1 MSADGPDAP
10 EGGAGGVKLK
20 GGALRVRD
28 ALAALGRDFQVRA
41 FPEGTR
47 TAEDA
52 AAAIGC
58 SVAQIAKSLVFRGG
72 ESGRPVLIIAS
83 GSNRVDERKA
93 AALLGESVERAD
105 AAFVRERTGF
115 AIGGV
120 PPLAHAEP
128 PLTLI
133 DEDLLAHGEI
143 WAAAGT
149 PNAVF
154 SLTPDDLVAITE
166 GRVGDLKRG

>member
-1 MSADGPDAP
+1 MSGPAP
-10 EGGAGGVKLK
+10 EGE
-20 GGALRVRD
+20 GGARKASARRVQE
-28 ALAALGRDFQVRA
+28 ALAALGQDFQVRE
-41 FPEGTR
+41 FPASTR

-58 SVAQIAKSLVFRGG
+58 TVGQIAKSLVFRGG
-72 ESGRPVLIIAS
+72 DSGRPVLIVAS
-83 GSNRVDERKA
+83 GSHRVDERKA
-93 AALLGESVERAD
+93 AALLGEPVGRAD

-120 PPLAHAEP
+120 PPVGHLEP

-133 DEDLLAHGEI
+133 DESLLDHAEI

-154 SLTPDDLVAITE
+154 KLTPGDLVTITG
-166 GRVGDLKRG
+166 GRVGDLKKT